1 MGKNTQNNKDMNI
14 TFEIKRMELF
24 LTWNIYVF
32 TFGTGV
38 VNEKLIFT

>member
-1 MGKNTQNNKDMNI
+1 MGKSTQNNKDMNI

-24 LTWNIYVF
+24 LIWNIYVF
-32 TFGTGV
+32 TFRTGV